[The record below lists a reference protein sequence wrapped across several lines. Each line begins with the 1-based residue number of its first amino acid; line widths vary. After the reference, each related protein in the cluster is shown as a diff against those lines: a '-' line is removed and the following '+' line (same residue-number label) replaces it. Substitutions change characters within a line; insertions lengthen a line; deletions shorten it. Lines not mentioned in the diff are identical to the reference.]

1 MDHTRPPELEET
13 GILNSRYDS
22 NKRTMSLRILVIDA
36 DEHRGNLYKKVL
48 NRRQHR
54 VEIFHDADSAVE
66 AFRKEFYPFVIL
78 DCGLPKINCADIC
91 VKIRSAEAGQKSII
105 LILTGENE
113 LEEFS
118 KYLEVGADDFI
129 QKPLVDRMLDAK
141 TAIVE
146 KRVSEIFEN
155 RLTAEQL
162 RRLSLIAKRTDN
174 LVVLTDKEGRIE
186 WVNEGFERVTEYR
199 LNDVIGK
206 RPGEFLQGKETDPS
220 TVAYMKKQLEK
231 KCGFD
236 VEIINYSKSGRKY
249 WLSIEVRPIFDE
261 NGKLTNYMAIE
272 SDITALK
279 MAQEEIARARE
290 QEMETGSRIQRSLL
304 FGKPP
309 EYLEG
314 GEVAVLAI
322 PSQKID
328 GDFFDVHRHNSDFFD
343 VLIGDVMGKGV
354 PAALV
359 GAAAKSEFLRAESHL
374 VTTSKMH
381 QLPEPEEIIMAAHTE
396 LTKELL
402 GLESFVTMCLARFDS
417 RKHEARFVNCGHTGI
432 IHYFA
437 KAGECRS
444 YRGLNLPLGVDNNEI
459 YKQVCVSANTGDIF
473 LFYSDGVTEARNTKG
488 ELLGETRLKK
498 FVCDGHNLSPKEL
511 VDKLR
516 EMVLFF
522 SAPNNLFDDVTCV
535 AVKIK

>member
-1 MDHTRPPELEET
+1 MDYTKPPELEEA
-13 GILNSRYDS
+13 GMLNSYS
-22 NKRTMSLRILVIDA
+22 NSNRRTMSLRILVIDA
-36 DEHRGNLYKKVL
+36 DEQRGKLYKSVL

-54 VEIFHDADSAVE
+54 VEIFNDADAALE

-78 DCGLPKINCADIC
+78 DCGFSKTNCADIC
-91 VKIRSAEAGQKSII
+91 VKIRSAETGQKCII

-118 KYLEVGADDFI
+118 KYLEAGADDFI
-129 QKPLVDRMLDAK
+129 QKPFDDAMLDAK

-146 KRVSEIFEN
+146 KRVSEILEN

-186 WVNEGFERVTEYR
+186 WVNEGFERVTEYSM
-199 LNDVIGK
+199 NEVVGK
-206 RPGEFLQGKETDPS
+206 RPGEFLQGKDTDPS
-220 TVAYMKKQLEK
+220 TVAYMKKRLEK
-231 KCGFD
+231 NCGFD
-236 VEIINYSKSGRKY
+236 VEIVNYSRTGRKY
-249 WLSIEVRPIFDE
+249 WLAIEVRPIFDE
-261 NGKLTNYMAIE
+261 NGNLTNFMAIE

-279 MAQEEIARARE
+279 MAQDEIARARE

-304 FGKPP
+304 FGRPP

-328 GDFFDVHRHNSDFFD
+328 GDFFDVHKHNPDFFD

-359 GAAAKSEFLRAESHL
+359 GAAAKSELLRAESHL
-374 VTTSKMH
+374 VTNSKIQ
-381 QLPEPEEIIMAAHTE
+381 QLPEPEEIIMAAHAG

-402 GLESFVTMCLARFDS
+402 GLESFITMCLARFDTG
-417 RKHEARFVNCGHTGI
+417 KHEVRFVNCGHTGI
-432 IHYFA
+432 IHYSA
-437 KAGECRS
+437 ETGKCHS
-444 YRGLNLPLGVDNNEI
+444 YMGLNLPLGVDKNEV
-459 YKQVCVSANTGDIF
+459 YKQACVSANTGDVF
-473 LFYSDGVTEARNTKG
+473 LFYSDGVTEARNPRG
-488 ELLGETRLKK
+488 ELLGETRLKE
-498 FVCDGHNLSPKEL
+498 FICGAHNLSPKEI

-516 EMVLFF
+516 ETVLSF
-522 SAPNNLFDDVTCV
+522 SAQGNLFDDVTCV